1 MVSTN
6 KNCQVECKKGANHI
20 VRNKGKVHIFKP
32 CDLDTAKSKIANA
45 FPDDSV
51 LPQPWVHPT
60 LGVAYHSG
68 ETVLLAQPVTIPTSD
83 TDTVTICP
91 AAWLGKGI
99 TTCWLKH
106 LTPDAKRAYAERK
119 QAEAAALDPL
129 PEPQVMLFL
138 GSTCVVLTGTCV
150 LWMFRVS
157 IQSERGL
164 LGCKDSIIF

>member
-68 ETVLLAQPVTIPTSD
+68 ETVLLAQPVSIPTSY
-83 TDTVTICP
+83 TDYMSCSMVGSGNYHMLVETSN
-91 AAWLGKGI
+91 AG
-99 TTCWLKH
+99 
-106 LTPDAKRAYAERK
+106 R
-119 QAEAAALDPL
+119 QAG
-129 PEPQVMLFL
+129 V
-138 GSTCVVLTGTCV
+138 
-150 LWMFRVS
+150 R
-157 IQSERGL
+157 
-164 LGCKDSIIF
+164 